1 MMTRAIRVNDIVG
14 KLRELGEMMNDKHV
28 VRKLM
33 CVITMRTQLG
43 VEGVRLD
50 RHHHRDVLGLE
61 HPTRRKAQATT
72 SMTRLLLME
81 EQWEACCRQRASK
94 EEARDNNG
102 GSRGDKH
109 EKDNDDTSS
118 TPI

>member
-1 MMTRAIRVNDIVG
+1 
-14 KLRELGEMMNDKHV
+14 
-28 VRKLM
+28 
-33 CVITMRTQLG
+33 
-43 VEGVRLD
+43 
-50 RHHHRDVLGLE
+50 
-61 HPTRRKAQATT
+61 
-72 SMTRLLLME
+72 ME

-109 EKDNDDTSS
+109 EKDNDSS